1 MQYVFAPRKRLLWS
15 MAISASGNYVRTK
28 PIERQQSIHVVIAEA
43 SQSTRYGTGSVAET
57 AIRDLLT
64 QTPREFLAS
73 SERKE
78 KKRQIE
84 QHKTTRFLAW
94 LEKKRRKRQHKQQ
107 WTTKRFLAGL
117 GTERRKR
124 QHKQQWTTKRY
135 LAGLGTERR
144 KRQLEQQ

>member
-107 WTTKRFLAGL
+107 WTTRFLAGL
-117 GTERRKR
+117 GTERKKTTTRTTINNKGQQKGTSQGSERKG
-124 QHKQQWTTKRY
+124 KNDN
-135 LAGLGTERR
+135 
-144 KRQLEQQ
+144 